1 MAAGQIGSF
10 LLPVVILIVI
20 LAFCSA
26 VIVKRWIRKKPIG
39 LASQYMGQNIYLQY
53 QNAEKRHSI
62 EQVMFQKEDERHEA
76 FGGEGFKH
84 DFINEEE

>member
-1 MAAGQIGSF
+1 MAAGQIESI

-39 LASQYMGQNIYLQY
+39 AASQYMPRKGIRLS
-53 QNAEKRHSI
+53 R
-62 EQVMFQKEDERHEA
+62 
-76 FGGEGFKH
+76 
-84 DFINEEE
+84 